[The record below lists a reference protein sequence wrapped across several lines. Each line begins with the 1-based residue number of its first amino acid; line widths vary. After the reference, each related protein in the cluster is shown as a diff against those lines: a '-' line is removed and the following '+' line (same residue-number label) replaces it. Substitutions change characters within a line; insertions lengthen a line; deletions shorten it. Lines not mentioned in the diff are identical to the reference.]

1 MYNVLLLIVVHEGPQ
16 NENPS
21 HAGLALLGKKI
32 YSPKFKMAAVTLCQI
47 LFLTI
52 TQLVWHLEPSFWC
65 LTIGFQ
71 GQGSNWD
78 MLKYNLRFPCSGIQD
93 GCHK

>member
-1 MYNVLLLIVVHEGPQ
+1 MVHEGPQ

-21 HAGLALLGKKI
+21 HARLALLGKKF

-47 LFLTI
+47 GFLTI

-71 GQGSNWD
+71 GQGIVWD
-78 MLKYNLRFPCSGIQD
+78 ILENN
-93 GCHK
+93 